1 MLVGLSLSQKKPH
14 VIFGWIEYNLKATK
28 QAVSSSLVNPSIS
41 FTNLHS
47 FLVLSLKIAMASLK
61 GKEVTKQVS
70 LEKLENEIKK
80 SERDRHIHQC

>member
-47 FLVLSLKIAMASLK
+47 FLVLSQDCNGVIKVK
-61 GKEVTKQVS
+61 GGDETS
-70 LEKLENEIKK
+70 F
-80 SERDRHIHQC
+80 S